1 MKKVYVFL
9 AEGFEE
15 IEAVGT
21 VDILRRSGIE
31 TILVSTGNSLQVT
44 GAHSLTLSA
53 DVFLHEI
60 TDADAFI
67 LPGGLPGADNLFNN
81 LDLRQRLLT
90 HHAQHKLVAAICAAP
105 FILGKLKLLQGR
117 RATCYPGFEMQLEGA
132 TVTYAPVEVD
142 LPFITAR
149 GPAYVFPFA
158 LAIVEALLGR
168 LAADKTAQAA
178 LLTEAKNGNE

>member
-1 MKKVYVFL
+1 MKKAYVFL

-21 VDILRRSGIE
+21 IDILRRSGIE
-31 TILVSTGNSLQVT
+31 TIIVSTCKDLQVT
-44 GAHSLTLSA
+44 GNHSLTISA
-53 DVFLHEI
+53 DIFLNKI

-81 LDLRQRLLT
+81 VDLCQRLLT
-90 HHAQHKLVAAICAAP
+90 HHAQNKLIAAICAAP
-105 FILGKLKLLQGR
+105 FILGKLKLLKGR

-132 TVTYAPVEVD
+132 TVTHVPVEVD
-142 LPFITAR
+142 IPFITAR

-158 LAIVEALLGR
+158 LAIVEVLLGR
-168 LAADKTAQAA
+168 SVADKTAQAA
-178 LLTEAKNGNE
+178 LLKATNGNE